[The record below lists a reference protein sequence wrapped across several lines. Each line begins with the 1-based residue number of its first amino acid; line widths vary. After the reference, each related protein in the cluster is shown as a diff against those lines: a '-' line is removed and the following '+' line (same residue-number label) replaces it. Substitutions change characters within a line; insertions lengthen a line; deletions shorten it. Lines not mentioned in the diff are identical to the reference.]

1 MHCEMRLR
9 VAGLRVNAYYYQ
21 PSQCVSVAHYP
32 DQHGTPSLLDTNT
45 ATKGR
50 GEVLGATNAC
60 LQRARLSSGLAV
72 AEVGSILDPRLV
84 GAAQKHRRPIELEGG
99 LRYAEVRR
107 RGGARAEQQQGDNH
121 GQSSQIKIKATHRSL
136 ADRTS
141 PSSCARGEAAAR
153 LLPGQR
159 RERGHFITERMI
171 CTASSSTRN
180 AGCDCAPA
188 ATVIRRFS

>member
-1 MHCEMRLR
+1 MQDYASMPTTTNHRSACL
-9 VAGLRVNAYYYQ
+9 
-21 PSQCVSVAHYP
+21 CAHYP

-60 LQRARLSSGLAV
+60 LQRARLSSGLVV

-107 RGGARAEQQQGDNH
+107 RGGACAEQQQGDNH
-121 GQSSQIKIKATHRSL
+121 GAVLHKLKSKQPIDSL
-136 ADRTS
+136 SDRTS

-159 RERGHFITERMI
+159 RERGHFITERII

>member
-9 VAGLRVNAYYYQ
+9 LAGLRVNAYYYQ

-60 LQRARLSSGLAV
+60 LQRARLSSGLVV

-107 RGGARAEQQQGDNH
+107 RGGACAEQQQGDNH
-121 GQSSQIKIKATHRSL
+121 GAAPQIKIKATHTNCRHCQTAPLLVRVREAKQQHGCFL
-136 ADRTS
+136 AN
-141 PSSCARGEAAAR
+141 AAKEGI
-153 LLPGQR
+153 LLR
-159 RERGHFITERMI
+159 R
-171 CTASSSTRN
+171 A
-180 AGCDCAPA
+180 
-188 ATVIRRFS
+188 